1 MKIIYESKNKYHI
14 LLSENQFKLLIGT
27 LTTKEEPNYLMVIN
41 AGLEDDES
49 QRSMVIE
56 TKINHQGEVL
66 KVKNMPQQE
75 KSHIIATK
83 AINGEINIYDYS
95 KIKGQK
101 KKSLIKPDL
110 RLKGHTDLG
119 YAMDWNT
126 IKEGFIL
133 SGAHD
138 SLVNMIEFFIF
149 RFVFGI
155 SNVFQIHLEL
165 FSHIKLIII
174 ILKK

>member
-1 MKIIYESKNKYHI
+1 
-14 LLSENQFKLLIGT
+14 
-27 LTTKEEPNYLMVIN
+27 MVIN
-41 AGLEDDES
+41 ASLEDDQS
-49 QRSMVIE
+49 QGSMEIE

-110 RLKGHTDLG
+110 RLRGHSQKG
-119 YAMDWNT
+119 YALDWSNL
-126 IKEGFIL
+126 KEGFIL

-138 SLVNMIEFFIF
+138 Y
-149 RFVFGI
+149 
-155 SNVFQIHLEL
+155 NVKSF
-165 FSHIKLIII
+165 
-174 ILKK
+174 